1 MRILLVSVQQVQTH
15 TPNLI
20 NLSGLN
26 LNNMPPM
33 CLPNWYHLFTSCK
46 DLTMTGSGEILL
58 FQLLCL
64 RMIVCPHQFTADSCR
79 TVMATHAASSWHHPL
94 IRKSAAEP
102 VKRSLTSLLPPSLLQ
117 DLAAPGGDREDG
129 QSLRHHHHTLHRRG
143 PASQRGQITNLLI
156 NAHTCTRVHVSKQ
169 GQIRHKRNLIS
180 RLQRWNSL
188 WCLYAAFYKG
198 FPTVFPL

>member
-1 MRILLVSVQQVQTH
+1 
-15 TPNLI
+15 
-20 NLSGLN
+20 
-26 LNNMPPM
+26 M
-33 CLPNWYHLFTSCK
+33 CLPLCVYQVDTIFL
-46 DLTMTGSGEILL
+46 LPVMTWHWQEVVRFFCFS
-58 FQLLCL
+58 FS
-64 RMIVCPHQFTADSCR
+64 VCVWLSAIISCR
-79 TVMATHAASSWHHPL
+79 TVMDAHAASSWHHPL
-94 IRKSAAEP
+94 IRKSVAEP
-102 VKRSLTSLLPPSLLQ
+102 VKRSLTSLVPPSLLQ

-143 PASQRGQITNLLI
+143 PASQRGQTTNLLI
-156 NAHTCTRVHVSKQ
+156 NAHTCTRVHVSTQ